1 MRGTLNLFSTI
12 YQVKDG
18 CSALAPR
25 PWTFS
30 STNTMFS
37 TPSLSTAAVWL
48 AVLVFLVQHALK
60 KSTEARRLPPGPKTL
75 PLIGN
80 LHHLPKRRQ
89 FEEFYRWSKEYGPV
103 MYLDMAGQPFI
114 VLSSHQAAQDLLSR
128 RSARY
133 SDRPRRVMCG
143 ELVTKGMHML
153 LRPYDAAY
161 KLHQR
166 MEAPLLSV
174 RAAKSYTPLQDLE
187 ARQLLFDVLKESDAV
202 GEKGLDASH
211 YFERSMASFI
221 YGLAYGYRL
230 KTGHEESFEA
240 AKRVQAEFARTGV
253 VGAYI
258 VDTLPVLNKLPA
270 FLAPWKKE
278 AEELYQLEES
288 LHVGNMRRGLESL
301 GWNFTKH
308 YFNNCP
314 EAKGM
319 PEVEV
324 AFDLGI
330 LADAALDTSTVTME
344 WFVVA
349 WITSGQKWVAKAQEL
364 LDKVVGRGRMPQFE
378 DRDRLAYIEAIGKLS
393 SDHQSTDQYVD
404 ALLQLMR
411 HCVGDRWWLL
421 AFHTPQRPRT
431 HTWDTRSRLARS

>member
-1 MRGTLNLFSTI
+1 
-12 YQVKDG
+12 
-18 CSALAPR
+18 
-25 PWTFS
+25 
-30 STNTMFS
+30 MFS
-37 TPSLSTAAVWL
+37 IPSLSTAAIWL
-48 AVLVFLVQHALK
+48 AVLVFLIPLIQQLGKQLSKAK
-60 KSTEARRLPPGPKTL
+60 RLPPGPKAL

-80 LHHLPKRRQ
+80 LHHIPKRRQ

-128 RSARY
+128 RSSKY

-161 KLHQR
+161 RLHQR

-174 RAAKSYTPLQDLE
+174 RAAKSYTLLQDLE
-187 ARQLLFDVLKESDAV
+187 ARQLLFDVLRESDSA

-211 YFERSMASFI
+211 HFERAMASFI

-230 KTGHEESFEA
+230 KTGREESFEA

-258 VDTLPVLNKLPA
+258 VDTLPVLNKLPG

-278 AEELYQLEES
+278 AEELYRLEED
-288 LHVGNMRRGLESL
+288 LHVGNMQRARDSP

-319 PEVEV
+319 PDVEI

-349 WITSGQKWVAKAQEL
+349 WVTSGGRWVAKAQEL
-364 LDKVVGRGRMPQFE
+364 LDNIVGRGRMPEFE
-378 DRDRLAYIEAIGKLS
+378 DRDKLAYIEAIGMLF
-393 SDHQSTDQYVD
+393 SDSNSTNQI
-404 ALLQLMR
+404 
-411 HCVGDRWWLL
+411 C
-421 AFHTPQRPRT
+421 
-431 HTWDTRSRLARS
+431 

>member
-1 MRGTLNLFSTI
+1 MLGGGAPSMDFDST
-12 YQVKDG
+12 
-18 CSALAPR
+18 AAM
-25 PWTFS
+25 S
-30 STNTMFS
+30 STSN
-37 TPSLSTAAVWL
+37 LRIAAVWL
-48 AVLVFLVQHALK
+48 AVFAAIFRFIRILWKRSAEA
-60 KSTEARRLPPGPKTL
+60 KSLPPGPKGF
-75 PLIGN
+75 PLVGN
-80 LHHLPKRRQ
+80 LPNLPKRRQ
-89 FEEFYRWSKEYGPV
+89 FEEFYKWSKQYGPI

-143 ELVTKGMHML
+143 ELVTKGLHML

-166 MEAPLLSV
+166 MEAPLLKV
-174 RAAKSYTPLQDLE
+174 DAAKRYTALQDLE
-187 ARQLLFDVLKESDAV
+187 ARQLLFDVLKESDAAADR
-202 GEKGLDASH
+202 GIDSSH
-211 YFERSMASFI
+211 HFERAMASFI
-221 YGLAYGYRL
+221 YSLAYGYRL
-230 KTGHEESFEA
+230 KTGHEEAFED

-258 VDTLPVLNKLPA
+258 VDTLPVLNNLPA

-278 AEELYQLEES
+278 AEELYQLEAN
-288 LHVGNMRRGLESL
+288 LHVGNMRRGLENV

-308 YFNNCP
+308 YFNDCP

-364 LDKVVGRGRMPQFE
+364 LDNVVGRGRMPQFE
-378 DRDRLAYIEAIGKLS
+378 DRDRLAYIEAIGMLS
-393 SDHQSTDQYVD
+393 SYPKSIQKIH
-404 ALLQLMR
+404 
-411 HCVGDRWWLL
+411 
-421 AFHTPQRPRT
+421 
-431 HTWDTRSRLARS
+431 

>member
-1 MRGTLNLFSTI
+1 MLAALI
-12 YQVKDG
+12 PLVKH
-18 CSALAPR
+18 L
-25 PWTFS
+25 WHT
-30 STNTMFS
+30 
-37 TPSLSTAAVWL
+37 
-48 AVLVFLVQHALK
+48 
-60 KSTEARRLPPGPKTL
+60 STEAKRLPPGPKAL

-89 FEEFYRWSKEYGPV
+89 FEEFYRWSKQYGPV
-103 MYLDMAGQPFI
+103 MYLDMAGQPFV

-161 KLHQR
+161 RLHQR
-166 MEAPLLSV
+166 MEAPLLGV
-174 RAAKSYTPLQDLE
+174 RAARAYAPLQDLE
-187 ARQLLFDVLKESDAV
+187 ARQMLSDVLRESDEA
-202 GEKGLDASH
+202 GDKGFDFAHHL
-211 YFERSMASFI
+211 ERAMASFV

-278 AEELYQLEES
+278 AEELYQLEEN
-288 LHVGNMRRGLESL
+288 LHVGNMRRGLESA

-308 YFNNCP
+308 YFNDCP

-349 WITSGQKWVAKAQEL
+349 WVTSGGRWVAKAQEL

-378 DRDRLAYIEAIGKLS
+378 DRDRLAYIEAIGMLFS
-393 SDHQSTDQYVD
+393 SPEVTNENPLTV
-404 ALLQLMR
+404 
-411 HCVGDRWWLL
+411 
-421 AFHTPQRPRT
+421 F
-431 HTWDTRSRLARS
+431 RS

>member
-1 MRGTLNLFSTI
+1 
-12 YQVKDG
+12 
-18 CSALAPR
+18 
-25 PWTFS
+25 
-30 STNTMFS
+30 
-37 TPSLSTAAVWL
+37 
-48 AVLVFLVQHALK
+48 
-60 KSTEARRLPPGPKTL
+60 
-75 PLIGN
+75 
-80 LHHLPKRRQ
+80 
-89 FEEFYRWSKEYGPV
+89 

-128 RSARY
+128 RSSWY

-161 KLHQR
+161 RLHQR

-174 RAAKSYTPLQDLE
+174 RAARSYTSLQDLE
-187 ARQLLFDVLKESDAV
+187 ARQLLFDVLKEADAV

-211 YFERSMASFI
+211 HFERAMASFI

-278 AEELYQLEES
+278 GEELYRLEEN
-288 LHVGNMRRGLESL
+288 LHVGNMRRGLESP

-308 YFNNCP
+308 YSDNCP
-314 EAKGM
+314 EAKGL

-330 LADAALDTSTVTME
+330 LADAALDTSTVTLE
-344 WFVVA
+344 WFLVA
-349 WITSGQKWVAKAQEL
+349 WVTSGGRWVAKAQEL
-364 LDKVVGRGRMPQFE
+364 LDNVVGKGRMPQFE
-378 DRDRLAYIEAIGKLS
+378 DRDRLVYIEAIGTLFPFP
-393 SDHQSTDQYVD
+393 DSTSKI
-404 ALLQLMR
+404 
-411 HCVGDRWWLL
+411 C
-421 AFHTPQRPRT
+421 
-431 HTWDTRSRLARS
+431 

>member
-1 MRGTLNLFSTI
+1 
-12 YQVKDG
+12 
-18 CSALAPR
+18 
-25 PWTFS
+25 
-30 STNTMFS
+30 MFS
-37 TPSLSTAAVWL
+37 LPSLTTAAIWL
-48 AVLVFLVQHALK
+48 AFLVFLSPLVQNLRNN
-60 KSTEARRLPPGPKTL
+60 STKRTLPPGPKTL

-89 FEEFYRWSKEYGPV
+89 FEEFYRWSKQYGPI
-103 MYLDMAGQPFI
+103 MYLDMAGQPLI

-128 RSARY
+128 RSAKY

-174 RAAKSYTPLQDLE
+174 RAAKNYTPLQDLE
-187 ARQLLFDVLKESDAV
+187 ARQLLFDILKQSDAV
-202 GEKGLDASH
+202 GEKGLDAAH
-211 YFERSMASFI
+211 HFERAMASFI

-258 VDTLPVLNKLPA
+258 VDTLPVLNNLPA

-278 AEELYQLEES
+278 AEELYQLEEN
-288 LHVGNMRRGLESL
+288 LHVGNMRRGLENQ

-308 YFNNCP
+308 YFDNCP

-344 WFVVA
+344 WFLVA
-349 WITSGQKWVAKAQEL
+349 WVTSGRKWVAKAQEL
-364 LDKVVGRGRMPQFE
+364 LDDAVGRGRMPEFE
-378 DRDRLAYIEAIGKLS
+378 DRDKLTYIEAIGMLF
-393 SDHQSTDQYVD
+393 SDPD
-404 ALLQLMR
+404 ANFQI
-411 HCVGDRWWLL
+411 C
-421 AFHTPQRPRT
+421 
-431 HTWDTRSRLARS
+431 